1 MGQEIKYRPA
11 EESQAVSDSLLS
23 LFSNYI
29 TKFELAALMEVSDRT
44 IDRWEQFGIG
54 PPRIS
59 IGGRIFYNRQKIA
72 DWIAAKEKEAQK
84 PR

>member
-1 MGQEIKYRPA
+1 MGHEEKNRRPA
-11 EESQAVSDSLLS
+11 EESQAVLLS

-29 TKFELAALMEVSDRT
+29 TKAELASAADVSDRT
-44 IDRWEQFGIG
+44 IDRWERSGIG

-59 IGGRIFYNRQKIA
+59 IGGRIFYNRQTVFA
-72 DWIAAKEKEAQK
+72 WIAAKEQEAQK